1 MVDLGRWQRKA
12 PLTRRSRP
20 AVPLPPHCTWSAW
33 LACTVQHGETTQGPS
48 MEWGH
53 TKKQQLTSCN
63 KISWHF
69 ILIILLIK
77 KILKMISTL
86 QCRVSWAPYR
96 RVLPTHSPTSPLP
109 KYQYVVSRAANEQK
123 KDLRDSWHWLIF
135 SGHGNLYMNQN
146 SRMLPKPY
154 TITMFRL
161 KTHRHDMIII
171 LNSFLPALALKVLR
185 KTIKEQVSV
194 QGRIYWHL
202 LLIYGPSLCSL
213 SGLCQS
219 FSSFI
224 FHEEPPMLLLRD
236 RAQVSIS
243 FLSGKKRRKREG
255 TRGKAK
261 LRGIY

>member
-1 MVDLGRWQRKA
+1 
-12 PLTRRSRP
+12 
-20 AVPLPPHCTWSAW
+20 
-33 LACTVQHGETTQGPS
+33 
-48 MEWGH
+48 
-53 TKKQQLTSCN
+53 
-63 KISWHF
+63 
-69 ILIILLIK
+69 
-77 KILKMISTL
+77 
-86 QCRVSWAPYR
+86 
-96 RVLPTHSPTSPLP
+96 
-109 KYQYVVSRAANEQK
+109 
-123 KDLRDSWHWLIF
+123 
-135 SGHGNLYMNQN
+135 MNQN
-146 SRMLPKPY
+146 SRILPKPY
-154 TITMFRL
+154 TITTFRL
-161 KTHRHDMIII
+161 KTHRRDMIII
-171 LNSFLPALALKVLR
+171 LNSFLPSLALTVLR

-219 FSSFI
+219 SSSFI